1 MSKPSVRMIFFLLET
16 VINEAVLIRREA
28 NMENTN
34 EFVTKLNDNQKKQEK
49 NKKTHG
55 KGHPERQLP
64 NKQH

>member
-1 MSKPSVRMIFFLLET
+1 MIFLSSGDSN
-16 VINEAVLIRREA
+16 NEAVLIRREVK
-28 NMENTN
+28 MENTN